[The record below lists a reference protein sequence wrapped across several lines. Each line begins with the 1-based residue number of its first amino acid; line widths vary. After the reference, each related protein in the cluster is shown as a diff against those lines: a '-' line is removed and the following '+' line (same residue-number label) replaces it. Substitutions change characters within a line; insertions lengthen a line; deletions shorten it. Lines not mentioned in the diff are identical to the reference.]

1 MENEKKLTSV
11 SLDSLNVGD
20 IIYISTREDA
30 VSYTVLD
37 KGNPFILI
45 ENNKSHF
52 CNLYRPN
59 IIYKLM

>member
-1 MENEKKLTSV
+1 MENSKKLTAV

-20 IIYISTREDA
+20 IIYISNNSDA

-45 ENNKSHF
+45 ENNRSHF
-52 CNLYRPN
+52 CSLYRPN
-59 IIYKLM
+59 IIYKSI